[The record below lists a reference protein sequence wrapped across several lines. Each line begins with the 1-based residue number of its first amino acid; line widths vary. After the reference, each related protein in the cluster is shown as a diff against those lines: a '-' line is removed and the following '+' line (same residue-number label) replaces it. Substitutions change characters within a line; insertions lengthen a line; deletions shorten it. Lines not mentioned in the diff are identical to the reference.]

1 MNTTLPTRFEVN
13 ATRKKKIVARKIFT
27 LVLLNSLFITS
38 LIVILVV
45 YGPIMWYEILY
56 AYDNVFNEDY
66 KKRLVVASDIPK
78 LVKDSEILLKPVN
91 PIPEP
96 VDPEFSVIIPKI
108 NVNKKVIKEVDI
120 TDEVAVAEALK
131 HGIGWA
137 KGTVEPGQYGNSL
150 LFSHSSR
157 NVWDIARYN
166 AEFTLLNKLELDDI
180 FTVVYQGRQYDFI
193 VFEKTI
199 VNPDDISY
207 VTGAA
212 EGRIVTLQT
221 CHPPGSNAQRLIVR
235 GRLIA
240 MQTF

>member
-1 MNTTLPTRFEVN
+1 MNTRLPTYSYAHVHR
-13 ATRKKKIVARKIFT
+13 RKKRSASKLFALMILNFLMIIS
-27 LVLLNSLFITS
+27 LL
-38 LIVILVV
+38 VILVL
-45 YGPIMWYEILY
+45 YGPIMWHEILY

-66 KKRLVVASDIPK
+66 KKRLIVANDVPK
-78 LVKDSEILLKPVN
+78 LLKESEILLEPVN

-96 VDPEFSVIIPKI
+96 VDRDFSVIIPKI
-108 NVNKKVIKEVDI
+108 NVNKKVIKDVDI
-120 TDEVAVAEALK
+120 TDEVAVQEALK
-131 HGIGWA
+131 QGIGWA
-137 KGTVEPGQYGNSL
+137 RGTVEPGQYGNSL

-157 NVWDIARYN
+157 NVWDIPRYN
-166 AEFTLLNKLELDDI
+166 AEFTLLNKLEFDDL

-199 VNPDDISY
+199 VDPDDVSY

-212 EGRIVTLQT
+212 DGRIVTLQT
-221 CHPPGSNAQRLIVR
+221 CHPPGSNKQRLIVR